1 MRQNVTTD
9 QQIPRIVMA
18 VAAGVGAAMVPGTLL
33 RTGLY
38 AAAAGLLASV
48 ATGYCPL
55 TEAWT
60 RSREA
65 DEPTWRTLKTNRV
78 EA

>member
-1 MRQNVTTD
+1 MTQNVPAE
-9 QQIPRIVMA
+9 QQIPRIAMA
-18 VAAGVGAAMVPGTLL
+18 AAAGVGAALIPGVWAK
-33 RTGLY
+33 TGLF

-55 TEAWT
+55 TAALNGGQPDTPE
-60 RSREA
+60 
-65 DEPTWRTLKTNRV
+65 WRTLKSFRV